1 MNAKQGSVKS
11 PATSSPEFLFPLEGL
26 KNAKGGRGKWRIE
39 GGGLVE
45 RQIHDVSGGGTA
57 TGIHALSDLA
67 LHSENQLQ
75 LCSSRFAKC
84 DGHSCQCWRRFG
96 EYQVVQLCNF
106 PSSGTYG
113 TRDN

>member
-1 MNAKQGSVKS
+1 MNESAKQRSVKIS
-11 PATSSPEFLFPLEGL
+11 AISSSEFLFFFPPESLR
-26 KNAKGGRGKWRIE
+26 NAKGGRGKWRIE

-96 EYQVVQLCNF
+96 EYQVVKLCNF
-106 PSSGTYG
+106 PSSCA
-113 TRDN
+113 